1 MTSPRD
7 KDSYSHNQEDYRHIQ
22 EKTKM
27 DKIGKLK
34 RELEILEI
42 NMQRVKT
49 KLQKLQDP
57 TLTAS
62 MSMIGIRP

>member
-1 MTSPRD
+1 
-7 KDSYSHNQEDYRHIQ
+7 
-22 EKTKM
+22 M

-34 RELEILEI
+34 RELEFLEI

-49 KLQKLQDP
+49 KLQKLQEP